1 MVTTRPS
8 SPSCTVNSWTAPTST
23 GLPSTSSDSGTS
35 VTRAS
40 ATGGTVGV
48 PAAGGGDGEPVGAG
62 GESGWPPASPRP
74 GKVPGDVSP
83 GDGVTGDGLSG
94 KLVWGVGG
102 RPPGGAASTAPRISW
117 LIRNVA
123 VTRCSRVRRANVR
136 VISADKV

>member
-8 SPSCTVNSWTAPTST
+8 SPSCTVKSWTAPTST

-35 VTRAS
+35 VIRAS

-83 GDGVTGDGLSG
+83 GDGVTGDGVTGDGVTGDGVTGDGLSG
-94 KLVWGVGG
+94 KPVWGVGG
-102 RPPGGAASTAPRISW
+102 RPPGGAASTA
-117 LIRNVA
+117 
-123 VTRCSRVRRANVR
+123 
-136 VISADKV
+136 